1 MVRFKIS
8 GLSLPPNMV
17 NFIKT
22 LVWITIIGVV
32 ASIIYSIV
40 EMFSHDRALRVFE
53 GYKVFVIV
61 GNEVYYGKLK
71 VPPRSGGGFELL
83 IPIEYV
89 KEPKQILAY
98 ILENYYDTG
107 DEKYLREVL
116 RLIDEF
122 NLRGGEFVFK
132 DRLDAGKRLGEKLQ
146 QVLGKILDG
155 WVLAIPAGGVPVAY
169 MVSKILGLPLDVAV
183 VRKIQIPWNTEAG
196 FGALAWDGTL
206 NLNHEILAGLGLTK
220 KQVDESIA
228 KTRKILEVR
237 MEKLRGRKPFPNLE
251 GKTVIL
257 VDDGLATG
265 YTMLTAVEAV
275 AKHQPEKIVVA
286 IPTGSMDAVELLVDN
301 PNISLIIC
309 LNIRGGPIFAVADAY
324 QQWYDLTDEET
335 KKYLA
340 GS

>member
-1 MVRFKIS
+1 M
-8 GLSLPPNMV
+8 
-17 NFIKT
+17 
-22 LVWITIIGVV
+22 
-32 ASIIYSIV
+32 A
-40 EMFSHDRALRVFE
+40 
-53 GYKVFVIV
+53 
-61 GNEVYYGKLK
+61 
-71 VPPRSGGGFELL
+71 
-83 IPIEYV
+83 
-89 KEPKQILAY
+89 
-98 ILENYYDTG
+98 
-107 DEKYLREVL
+107 

-122 NLRGGEFVFK
+122 NLRGREFVFK

-301 PNISLIIC
+301 PNISLIVC

-340 GS
+340 DSVS